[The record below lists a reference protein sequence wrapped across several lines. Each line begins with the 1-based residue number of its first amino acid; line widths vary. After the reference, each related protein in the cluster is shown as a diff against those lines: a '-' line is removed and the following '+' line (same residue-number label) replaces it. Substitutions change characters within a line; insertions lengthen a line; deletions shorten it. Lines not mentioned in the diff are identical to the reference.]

1 MSEKEGCAAS
11 ETGGMCWERD
21 RRDVLGA
28 GSSEMSERQPAQR
41 GSWGALRVKHESA
54 GKRHDTGYCKAE
66 AWDRLERVAVCER
79 CTGPDHVEGMMGSA
93 VAARAGG
100 IHGAIGQ
107 AEGSDR
113 LDLLERAACR
123 VQEVP
128 AL

>member
-1 MSEKEGCAAS
+1 MTLDIVRLRLGTAWSE
-11 ETGGMCWERD
+11 
-21 RRDVLGA
+21 L
-28 GSSEMSERQPAQR
+28 
-41 GSWGALRVKHESA
+41 
-54 GKRHDTGYCKAE
+54 
-66 AWDRLERVAVCER
+66 AVCER

-100 IHGAIGQ
+100 IHGWIGQ